1 MSQDCDVG
9 ATAVRH
15 PLHTVIGM
23 TKNLLAIAA
32 LTVLVLSASGC
43 SLGITDPGSGAQ
55 QPGQNAGEGAGNGAG
70 EGAGDGAGELASG
83 AASGACDDR
92 DLLVDEDGSNL
103 VLTGS
108 CGVVTI
114 TASEVA
120 INLETAEGV
129 IVSGSNVTV
138 LATHIDAAEVSGDN
152 VTLNPDTIGSLEFS
166 GDYNT
171 LIAQEADEIAISGN
185 FNIANWS
192 AGAASAND
200 TGNDNTVVAP

>member
-1 MSQDCDVG
+1 MSRDCDAG
-9 ATAVRH
+9 ATGVRH
-15 PLHTVIGM
+15 PLHTVMGM

-32 LTVLVLSASGC
+32 LSVLVLSASGC
-43 SLGITDPGSGAQ
+43 SLGITDPSSDNQ
-55 QPGQNAGEGAGNGAG
+55 QPGQNAGEGAG

-92 DLLVDEDGSNL
+92 DLLVDEDGSRL

-114 TASEVA
+114 TASDVA
-120 INLETAEGV
+120 INIETAEGV
-129 IVSGSNVTV
+129 VVSGSNVSV
-138 LATHIDAAEVSGDN
+138 LATHIDAAEVSGDY
-152 VTLNPDTIGSLEFS
+152 VTINPDTIGSLEFS

-171 LIAQEADEIAISGN
+171 LIAQTADEIAISGN

-192 AGAASAND
+192 EGAASATD

>member
-1 MSQDCDVG
+1 MSLDCDVG
-9 ATAVRH
+9 ATEVRH
-15 PLHTVIGM
+15 PLHTVMGM

-32 LTVLVLSASGC
+32 LSVLVLSASGC
-43 SLGITDPGSGAQ
+43 SLGITDPGSGTQ
-55 QPGQNAGEGAGNGAG
+55 QPGQNADEGAG
-70 EGAGDGAGELASG
+70 EGAGDGAGQLASG

-120 INLETAEGV
+120 VNVETAEGV
-129 IVSGSNVTV
+129 VVSGSNVTV
-138 LATHIDAAEVSGDN
+138 LATHIDAAEVSGDY
-152 VTLNPDTIGSLEFS
+152 VTLNPDTIGSVEFS

-171 LIAQEADEIAISGN
+171 LIAQEAEEIVISGN

-192 AGAASAND
+192 AGAASASD